1 MKSKE
6 KERGLCL
13 QFLTLKNLYFLLFNV
28 SVRYSVAHPKIP
40 LIKYVKGFPSKMY
53 RLSTH
58 LKYTKKYLFEC
69 QLKMDINSTHNGKAL
84 VACLARYSIVVNV
97 SNVYA

>member
-6 KERGLCL
+6 KERGLYL

-58 LKYTKKYLFEC
+58 LKYTKEISIRMPIKDGHQF
-69 QLKMDINSTHNGKAL
+69 NS
-84 VACLARYSIVVNV
+84 
-97 SNVYA
+97 